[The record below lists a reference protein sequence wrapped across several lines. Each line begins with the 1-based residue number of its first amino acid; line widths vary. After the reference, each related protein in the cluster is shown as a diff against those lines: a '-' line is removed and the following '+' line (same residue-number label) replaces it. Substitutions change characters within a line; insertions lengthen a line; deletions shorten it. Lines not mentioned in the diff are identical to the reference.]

1 VSKKM
6 LKNIGTTDVGIVSA
20 INFLIRKGALIFL
33 VICFPK
39 KTEKRVGR
47 HIIHTWNK
55 KLIEVMKSGL
65 NVFISWFFSGQIS
78 PFFNKEIGVFLFLG
92 SGVNSTN
99 FANFLV

>member
-1 VSKKM
+1 M

-55 KLIEVMKSGL
+55 MLIELMKSGL
-65 NVFISWFFSGQIS
+65 NIFISWFFSGQIS
-78 PFFNKEIGVFLFLG
+78 HIFQQRNWCFVVFWKWCKFD
-92 SGVNSTN
+92 
-99 FANFLV
+99 